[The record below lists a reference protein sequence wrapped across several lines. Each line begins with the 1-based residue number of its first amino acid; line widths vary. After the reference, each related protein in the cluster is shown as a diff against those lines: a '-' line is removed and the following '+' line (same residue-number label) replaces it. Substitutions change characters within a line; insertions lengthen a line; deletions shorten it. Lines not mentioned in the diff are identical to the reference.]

1 MTTSVLTTN
10 KTTSN
15 SLIEKYQTLILFLL
29 VLGLTWPFM
38 IWDALASHDVLPF
51 RLPIPVMLM
60 QAYMPTLAA
69 VIVTGVTKGKAGIRA
84 LFAKLLIAR
93 VGFRW
98 YAFAIFVIAAI
109 CMAAV
114 LLGNQFG
121 PSPALPILS
130 KEMPSAPIALLLNI
144 TAMFIFRGILNGEEL
159 AWRGS
164 ALPQLQ
170 AKYNAL
176 ISSVILSVPFTLFH
190 LPLFFDPAMN
200 MGPFASFAI
209 RAVALT
215 ILFTWIYNNTRGSVL
230 LAYFMH
236 AAFNT
241 WTHVFSIET
250 ATNPFQDWMMTVVM
264 VIVAVIVVAFSGAE
278 NLSRTNARIQE

>member
-1 MTTSVLTTN
+1 MTTSVLSTN
-10 KTTSN
+10 KTSFS
-15 SLIEKYQTLILFLL
+15 SLVERYQTLIIFLL

-38 IWDALASHDVLPF
+38 IWDALASHNVLPF

-69 VIVTGVTKGKAGIRA
+69 VIVVGITKGKAGIRA

-93 VGFRW
+93 VGFKW

-130 KEMPSAPIALLLNI
+130 AEMPSAPIALLINI
-144 TAMFIFRGILNGEEL
+144 TVMFIVRGILNGEEL

-170 AKYNAL
+170 SKYNAL
-176 ISSVILSVPFTLFH
+176 VSSVILSVPFTLFH

-200 MGPFASFAI
+200 MGPFTSFAI

-241 WTHVFSIET
+241 WTNVFSIET
-250 ATNPFQDWMMTVVM
+250 ADNHFQDWMMTVVM
-264 VIVAVIVVAFSGAE
+264 VIVAAIVVAVSGAE
-278 NLSRTNARIQE
+278 NLSRTNTRIQE

>member
-1 MTTSVLTTN
+1 MTTSVLSTN
-10 KTTSN
+10 KTSFS
-15 SLIEKYQTLILFLL
+15 SLVERYQTLVIFLL

-38 IWDALASHDVLPF
+38 IWDALASHNVLPF

-69 VIVTGVTKGKAGIRA
+69 VIVVGITKGKAGIRA
-84 LFAKLLIAR
+84 LFSKLFIAR

-98 YAFAIFVIAAI
+98 YAFSIFVIAAI
-109 CMAAV
+109 CIAAV

-130 KEMPSAPIALLLNI
+130 TEMPSVPIALLLNI
-144 TAMFIFRGILNGEEL
+144 TVMFIVRGILNGEEL

-170 AKYNAL
+170 SKYNAL
-176 ISSVILSVPFTLFH
+176 VSSVILSVPFTLFH

-200 MGPFASFAI
+200 MGPFTSFAI

-241 WTHVFSIET
+241 WTNVFSIET
-250 ATNPFQDWMMTVVM
+250 ADNHFQDWMMTVVM
-264 VIVAVIVVAFSGAE
+264 VIVAAIVVAVSGAE
-278 NLSRTNARIQE
+278 NLSRTNTRIQE